1 MYRWSTYIPPKAE
14 IKTKGVRPMKAK
26 TKTIPIEQVIAMM
39 YAVLSPYVEPTDS
52 LAKILIQRV
61 LAKYGYKLE

>member
-1 MYRWSTYIPPKAE
+1 MLYYNHRE
-14 IKTKGVRPMKAK
+14 GVRPMKAK

-39 YAVLSPYVEPTDS
+39 YAVLAPYVEPTDS

-61 LAKYGYKLE
+61 LAKYGYKLD

>member
-1 MYRWSTYIPPKAE
+1 MLYYNHRE
-14 IKTKGVRPMKAK
+14 GVRPMKAK
-26 TKTIPIEQVIAMM
+26 TKTIPIEQVVAMM

>member
-1 MYRWSTYIPPKAE
+1 VICYIIITGRGE
-14 IKTKGVRPMKAK
+14 THEGK
-26 TKTIPIEQVIAMM
+26 TKTIPIEQVVAMM